1 MDKSIL
7 ISENNLNVKYTP
19 YHQLNIPKKIA
30 PFLFKLIWLQRLVTQ
45 YVSEKSDK
53 PELILYTLGTHLTL
67 VSLCRERERVTEAES
82 DERAVKEPWDSV
94 VTPDKTTGNDRG
106 RKYLPLPGPR
116 LSFGGITGPSPPW
129 CWKECVFAAEGVSA
143 NNTALIIPWTADRM
157 FLCCKADY
165 NTL

>member
-1 MDKSIL
+1 MRYLCEFYIPAVL
-7 ISENNLNVKYTP
+7 TENNG
-19 YHQLNIPKKIA
+19 
-30 PFLFKLIWLQRLVTQ
+30 LIDEAGSMRPGTVT
-45 YVSEKSDK
+45 S
-53 PELILYTLGTHLTL
+53 
-67 VSLCRERERVTEAES
+67 
-82 DERAVKEPWDSV
+82 
-94 VTPDKTTGNDRG
+94 DKTTGNDKG
-106 RKYLPLPGPR
+106 RKYLPLPGPL